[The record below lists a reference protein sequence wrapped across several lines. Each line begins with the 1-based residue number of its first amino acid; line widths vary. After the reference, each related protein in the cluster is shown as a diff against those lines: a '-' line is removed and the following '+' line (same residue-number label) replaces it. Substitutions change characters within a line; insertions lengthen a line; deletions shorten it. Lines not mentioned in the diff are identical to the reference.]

1 MCIQNAIVKLK
12 KEKMRK
18 RGGEWSVDRFFFSSL
33 TLLLYIKV

>member
-18 RGGEWSVDRFFFSSL
+18 RGGEWSVDRFFFKFNIV
-33 TLLLYIKV
+33 TLY